1 MYLRVL
7 RTLYDQSVEGLPVVG
22 TPADEAR
29 RLRQTMDRD
38 AAENRAIRRAIVL
51 SGATGFVMG
60 LPGYV
65 TMPVTVPSNI
75 AGVLLIQF
83 NMCATLAA
91 LRDHHP
97 REETVRREAIRCV
110 LASRDDVSLEVQ
122 EDTDATVPSPSCTQG
137 SVRDADDSDD
147 EALGL
152 IERFTTKLGERGI
165 RFLGEQAFRLGY
177 QTVRRAN
184 HGSRS
189 LPLLGGAIGAVSD
202 GVETRAVGR
211 RARRAFGDV
220 PLGAGG
226 DDPPTAT

>member
-1 MYLRVL
+1 M
-7 RTLYDQSVEGLPVVG
+7 YDQSVEGLPVVG

-29 RLRQTMDRD
+29 RLRQTMSRD
-38 AAENRAIRRAIVL
+38 SAEKRTIRRAIVL

-65 TMPVTVPSNI
+65 TMSVTVPSNI
-75 AGVLLIQF
+75 VGVLLIQF

-97 REETVRREAIRCV
+97 PDETVRREAIHCV
-110 LASRDDVSLEVQ
+110 LASRDDVNVEVQ
-122 EDTDATVPSPSCTQG
+122 EGTDATVPSPSDTEG
-137 SVRDADDSDD
+137 SVREADDSDE

-165 RFLGEQAFRLGY
+165 RFLGEEAFRLGY

-184 HGSRS
+184 HESRS

-211 RARRAFGDV
+211 RARRAFANV
-220 PLGAGG
+220 PLRAGG
-226 DDPPTAT
+226 DDSPPAA